1 MPYTSV
7 HKSLLRP
14 LTSFKALFEVFGMR
28 NALEVLKIYLFTRF
42 GGIIQAEIHFCG
54 LRVRV
59 DHRNVK
65 ELVELSRKLE
75 HVIKAGGKVYCCQGH
90 LYIDLNGKYLCRLSR
105 PKIAI
110 DDVLTGPL
118 LGVTYETEE
127 YMMMKEVFSHIL
139 ELFDPKEI
147 LFVDVGSY
155 IGGYAVRACK
165 HGFKVIAIEPHPSN
179 YLQLTRNLK
188 INRCDYI
195 ALNVAAGKD
204 FGEAYLCEEE
214 SLTSSY
220 IDIVPRELRARFRT
234 KIIPL
239 KEVLPKD
246 KKFIVKIDVEGKE
259 IEVLGGMNEELDNTL
274 FLLIEVGEK
283 NLAKVIN
290 YLKGYNMKLVEY
302 VLHYGA
308 PTRYQREA
316 GFKYFNMLFINTK
329 ALPSKLR
336 NLLGKRI
343 RQNTKQTRD
352 ETVL

>member
-75 HVIKAGGKVYCCQGH
+75 RVIKAGGKVYCCQGH

-118 LGVTYETEE
+118 LGITYETEE
-127 YMMMKEVFSHIL
+127 YMMMEEVFSRIL

-165 HGFKVIAIEPHPSN
+165 HGFKVIAIEPHPNN
-179 YLQLTRNLK
+179 YLTAYRNLK
-188 INRCDYI
+188 INKCDF
-195 ALNVAAGKD
+195 ALNIVAGKD
-204 FGEAYLCEEE
+204 FGGVYLCEEE
-214 SLTSSY
+214 SLASSY
-220 IDIVPRELRARFRT
+220 TDIVPRESRACFRT

-259 IEVLGGMNEELDNTL
+259 IEVLEGMGRKLDDTL

-290 YLKGYNMKLVEY
+290 YLKGYNMRLVGY
-302 VLHYGA
+302 VPHYGT

-343 RQNTKQTRD
+343 RQNTKQTKD